1 MEKEI
6 KFHSIYYRYFIFIL
20 MFALSTFYVITYH
33 EVGNDMVEVSLGE
46 FKISMSPYQYTY
58 RGFVALI
65 VISIFLHFAI
75 WKFSVGKSGIYIKK
89 INITVPWEDVD
100 AVAHVWINEA
110 SRGHSNKLFLYN
122 RKSLVIYR
130 KNMKPICIYNISLL
144 SIFLIK
150 LMRPQIRSN
159 ILIAST
165 ATLLNILLNAEVL
178 YVGLVKRYDIK
189 NIEILIIFIVAYAIK
204 TLIVPLVLTARQN
217 AINGKVLTHDGI
229 PERDRT
235 KAIKI

>member
-20 MFALSTFYVITYH
+20 MFALSTFYVIAYH
-33 EVGNDMVEVSLGE
+33 EVGNNMVEFGFGE

-58 RGFVALI
+58 RGFVILI

-110 SRGHSNKLFLYN
+110 

-165 ATLLNILLNAEVL
+165 ATLLNILLNVILLCA
-178 YVGLVKRYDIK
+178 GLFWHYDTKSIGM
-189 NIEILIIFIVAYAIK
+189 LLAFIVVYAIK
-204 TLIVPLVLTARQN
+204 ALVVPLVLTAHQN
-217 AINGKVLTHDGI
+217 AIHGKIIFHDGI
-229 PERDRT
+229 PKRDRT
-235 KAIKI
+235 KAIII

>member
-1 MEKEI
+1 MEKGI

-20 MFALSTFYVITYH
+20 MFALSTFYVIAYH
-33 EVGNDMVEVSLGE
+33 EVGNDMVEVGFGE

-130 KNMKPICIYNISLL
+130 KNMQPICIYNISIL

-165 ATLLNILLNAEVL
+165 ATLLNILLNVILLCA
-178 YVGLVKRYDIK
+178 GLFWHYDTKSIGM
-189 NIEILIIFIVAYAIK
+189 LLAFIAVYAIK
-204 TLIVPLVLTARQN
+204 ALVVPLVLTAHQN
-217 AINGKVLTHDGI
+217 AIHGKVLAHDGI